1 MAQKKQYS
9 GIIAWFAQNHVAANL
24 LMVFFL
30 LGGYLIL
37 GVMNREIFPTID
49 PKMINVTV
57 PYPGASPEDVEEG
70 ITQRI
75 EEAVLA
81 VDGIKRISSVAA
93 ENMGNVS
100 LELEEY
106 ADPTDVYN
114 EVPVSYT
121 HLTLPTT
128 RRV

>member
-1 MAQKKQYS
+1 
-9 GIIAWFAQNHVAANL
+9 
-24 LMVFFL
+24 MVCTKSCGGKFINDLFL

-49 PKMINVTV
+49 PKIINVTV

-93 ENMGNVS
+93 EIWVMSCLN
-100 LELEEY
+100 
-106 ADPTDVYN
+106 
-114 EVPVSYT
+114 
-121 HLTLPTT
+121 
-128 RRV
+128 